1 MERYD
6 LRARRIPDTSIR
18 RLPAYL
24 RALLLTGQERITS
37 EALGQLAGYT
47 SEQVRK
53 DLAYFGAFGTRGV
66 GYDAGMLADEIRR
79 ILQLD
84 HGVRAVVVGAGR
96 LGTALVR
103 HTDESASDVA
113 IAAVVDIDPMVIG
126 RVVDHLTVE
135 PLERLEQLIRERDIG
150 MGIIA
155 VPPVGAQAVLDR
167 LVQSGVRA
175 ILSFVPKALTVANP
189 DVFVQHIDLT
199 LEMQALAYFVGQSDR
214 ANR

>member
-6 LRARRIPDTSIR
+6 LKARRIPDTTIR

-24 RALLLTGQERITS
+24 RALMVTGQERITS
-37 EALGQLAGYT
+37 EVLGHLAGYT

-66 GYDAGMLADEIRR
+66 GYDAGLLADEIRR

-103 HTDESASDVA
+103 HTDETASDVS
-113 IAAVVDIDPMVIG
+113 IAAVVDINPEVIG

-135 PLERLEQLIRERDIG
+135 SLERLEDLISEREIG

-155 VPPVGAQAVLDR
+155 VPPGGAQAVLDR
-167 LVQSGVRA
+167 LVASGIRA
-175 ILSFVPKALTVANP
+175 VLSFVPKALTVTNP
-189 DVFVQHIDLT
+189 EVFVQHIDLT
-199 LEMQALAYFVGQSDR
+199 LEMQALAYFVGQSR
-214 ANR
+214 PSVR